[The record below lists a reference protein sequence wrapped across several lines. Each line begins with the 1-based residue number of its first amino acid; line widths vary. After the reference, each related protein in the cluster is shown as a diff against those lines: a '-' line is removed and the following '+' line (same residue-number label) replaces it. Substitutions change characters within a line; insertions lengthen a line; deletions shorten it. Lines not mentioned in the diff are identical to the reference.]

1 MSLCI
6 FGVLFQPRGRGGF
19 DRGGRGDMRGAPRGR
34 GGQGFQQR
42 NVSVPER
49 TPYSQQQGGGEYR
62 NNYQQQN
69 EGLKRPPMGMAPS
82 GAPPKR
88 GRYDEQQQADPY
100 QAGYDIFFA
109 CFSHTLSAFKLY
121 SSPTQDLV

>member
-1 MSLCI
+1 
-6 FGVLFQPRGRGGF
+6 
-19 DRGGRGDMRGAPRGR
+19 MRGAPRGR

-42 NVSVPER
+42 NIAVPER

-100 QAGYDIFFA
+100 QAGYDILLA
-109 CFSHTLSAFKLY
+109 LAHAFRFEFY
-121 SSPTQDLV
+121 SSPTQALVFGILLTILCPH

>member
-1 MSLCI
+1 
-6 FGVLFQPRGRGGF
+6 
-19 DRGGRGDMRGAPRGR
+19 MRGAPRGR

-42 NVSVPER
+42 NISVPER

-100 QAGYDIFFA
+100 QAGYDILLA
-109 CFSHTLSAFKLY
+109 FSTRFEFY
-121 SSPTQDLV
+121 SSPTQDLVFGILFKISLPQLTLDLNG